1 LKDPKEKG
9 IRKVLNFGHT
19 LGHAIESY
27 FLDNNNKDNLTHGE
41 AIAIGMVCESYLSY
55 KVLKLPIEKLNIVKN
70 MISTMYEKVTI
81 VQEDYAPIF
90 ELLKHDKKNN
100 NGEVNFVLLNDFEE
114 FKLDC
119 KISNKLLIE
128 SIEYYNS

>member
-1 LKDPKEKG
+1 L
-9 IRKVLNFGHT
+9 
-19 LGHAIESY
+19 
-27 FLDNNNKDNLTHGE
+27 
-41 AIAIGMVCESYLSY
+41 LS
-55 KVLKLPIEKLNIVKN
+55 KILLVH
-70 MISTMYEKVTI
+70 EKVTI
-81 VQEDYAPIF
+81 QQEDYAAIF

>member
-1 LKDPKEKG
+1 
-9 IRKVLNFGHT
+9 
-19 LGHAIESY
+19 
-27 FLDNNNKDNLTHGE
+27 
-41 AIAIGMVCESYLSY
+41 
-55 KVLKLPIEKLNIVKN
+55 

-119 KISNKLLIE
+119 KISNKLLVE